1 MALNGVEGEIIVID
15 NESNSVEATRIME
28 LFPAIKFLSNL
39 ENKGFSKANNQGL
52 AIAKGDFVLFLNPD
66 TLLSA
71 YALKHS
77 LDYLNHH
84 DFVGALGVQ
93 MVNKKGQFLPE
104 SKRAFPTPLAAF
116 FKLSGIA
123 GLFPQSGFFNQYAL
137 GNLDKDQNHRV
148 AILAGAY
155 LMART
160 QLVKSVGAF
169 DEQFFMYGEDIDLSK
184 KMTDAGYE
192 NHYVGDIVIQHFK
205 GASTNKNSIS
215 YLYHFYHSMHLFVHK
230 YYAGSTNWFKRL
242 VLLFG
247 INLAKTMAQI
257 KNQFYCFFNK

>member
-1 MALNGVEGEIIVID
+1 MALNGIEGEIIVVD

-28 LFPAIKFLSNL
+28 LFPAIKFLANL

-52 AIAKGDFVLFLNPD
+52 AIAKGDLVLFLNPD
-66 TLLSA
+66 TLLPA
-71 YALKHS
+71 HALKHS
-77 LDYLNHH
+77 LDYLNNH

-123 GLFPQSGFFNQYAL
+123 GLLPQSGFFNQYAL
-137 GNLDKDQNHRV
+137 GNLNKDQNHQV

-155 LMART
+155 LMTRT
-160 QLVKSVGAF
+160 YLVKSVGAF

-184 KMTDAGYE
+184 KLTDAGFE
-192 NHYVGDIVIQHFK
+192 NHYLGDIIIQHFK
-205 GASTNKNSIS
+205 GASTNKNNNS
-215 YLYHFYHSMHLFVHK
+215 YLYHFYHSMHLFVNK
-230 YYAGSTNWFKRL
+230 YYSGNANLHKRL
-242 VLLFG
+242 FLHFS
-247 INLAKTMAQI
+247 INLAKTIAFV
-257 KNQFYCFFNK
+257 KNQFYRF